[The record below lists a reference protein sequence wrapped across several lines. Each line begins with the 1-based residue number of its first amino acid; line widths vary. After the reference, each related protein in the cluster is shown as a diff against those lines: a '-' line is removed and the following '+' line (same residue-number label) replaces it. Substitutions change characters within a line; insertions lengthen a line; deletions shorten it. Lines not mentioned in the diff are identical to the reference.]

1 MILPFKLLGM
11 ENHIRLHVH
20 ENHDRHSLCGK
31 SSYRSYSLTGKVA
44 GYPPRMAK
52 GRKDF
57 LF

>member
-1 MILPFKLLGM
+1 M

-20 ENHDRHSLCGK
+20 ENHDRHTLCGK

-44 GYPPRMAK
+44 GYSPRMAK